1 MPPYY
6 HGGHGR
12 DNETKHLPSLCYI
25 YVTFM
30 LKWQKKSC
38 EGKYSV
44 QITHNTKSCKIELHH
59 LKN

>member
-30 LKWQKKSC
+30 LKWQKNSSK
-38 EGKYSV
+38 K
-44 QITHNTKSCKIELHH
+44 TKIYIASEPFASFIAC
-59 LKN
+59 